1 MKKSISLLLLSL
13 LMIAP
18 SCQKTKEAA
27 NEYNIVPKPN
37 QILPQEGRFELNSK
51 VSLVIPSDAP
61 EVKKVADGFAEQ
73 LKQTAGISLKEA
85 ESVDGKPAISFV
97 LQEGMPKEGYKL
109 SVTPTLITVTAS
121 QPNGFFYG
129 VQTIYQLLPPAVY
142 GKELKKKADWS
153 VPAVEIEDAPRFVH
167 RGLML
172 DVCRHYAPIEYIY
185 KFIDLLAMNKMNV
198 FHWHLTDDQGW
209 RIEIKKYPKLTE
221 IGSKR
226 EKTLVDYYYVNYPQ
240 VFDGKEHGGYYTQ
253 EQIKDVVAYAASK
266 YINVVPEIE
275 MPGHSGEVLAAYP
288 QLSCT
293 GEPYTSGE
301 VCIGNEETFKF
312 FEDVLDEVI
321 RLFPSRYIHIGGDEA
336 SRRHWK
342 ACPKC
347 QKRMKEEGLK
357 DESELQ
363 SYMIAR
369 IEKYLNDKGRE
380 IIGWDEILDGGLAPN
395 ATVMSWRGTEGGI
408 AAARI
413 SSHGHDQNKKHH
425 SAHDQWH
432 PIGFK
437 KSGTFDRSHIT
448 ADACR
453 F

>member
-1 MKKSISLLLLSL
+1 MRHV
-13 LMIAP
+13 
-18 SCQKTKEAA
+18 T
-27 NEYNIVPKPN
+27 
-37 QILPQEGRFELNSK
+37 
-51 VSLVIPSDAP
+51 VI
-61 EVKKVADGFAEQ
+61 
-73 LKQTAGISLKEA
+73 
-85 ESVDGKPAISFV
+85 
-97 LQEGMPKEGYKL
+97 
-109 SVTPTLITVTAS
+109 
-121 QPNGFFYG
+121 
-129 VQTIYQLLPPAVY
+129 
-142 GKELKKKADWS
+142 
-153 VPAVEIEDAPRFVH
+153 
-167 RGLML
+167 
-172 DVCRHYAPIEYIY
+172 
-185 KFIDLLAMNKMNV
+185 
-198 FHWHLTDDQGW
+198 
-209 RIEIKKYPKLTE
+209 
-221 IGSKR
+221 
-226 EKTLVDYYYVNYPQ
+226 
-240 VFDGKEHGGYYTQ
+240 
-253 EQIKDVVAYAASK
+253 
-266 YINVVPEIE
+266 PEIE

-408 AAARI
+408 AAARMGHYAI
-413 SSHGHDQNKKHH
+413 MTPESHCYLDHYQDDPETQPLAFGACVPIGQTYSYDPAPDSLESDICKYILGVQGNVWAEYLPTYEHAEYMIYPRIIALAEVGWTPMKNKH
-425 SAHDQWH
+425 SESFKRRINNEIRHIKAIGYNPFTLSELVQTSQTVDYAKKRIMLSLTSEKH
-432 PIGFK
+432 PIDIRYTTDGSEPTASSKLYK
-437 KSGTFDRSHIT
+437 KPFAVKDSILLTARLFDGEKPIGKSLHLRTDYHKGIGKKITYAPGGGYYQHKEVYKLSLIHI
-448 ADACR
+448 
-453 F
+453 